1 MAQINLGKVAFIH
14 KGTYSTETQYNKFDI
29 VTDGSSSYVSAV
41 EMNIGNSL
49 SLETYWKIMSKG
61 FEPTHGTTEQRP
73 AVNLI
78 GAEYFDTTL
87 SKPIWHNG
95 TNWIDALGTIV

>member
-14 KGTYSTETQYNKFDI
+14 KGTYSPGTQYNKFDI

-41 EMNIGNSL
+41 EMNTGNQL
-49 SLETYWKIMSKG
+49 SEEIYWKLMSKG
-61 FEPTHGTTEQRP
+61 FEAVYGTTSERP
-73 AVNLI
+73 ITNSI
-78 GAEYFDTTL
+78 GCQYFDTTL

-95 TNWIDALGTIV
+95 TKWVDSLGTIV